1 MAKDGTWGDHVV
13 LFAAANH
20 FQTSIRII
28 SHLDREIVVQPDH
41 ALADTNPLVLG
52 HIHEL
57 HYVSLHPRQGKTF
70 FPITNILVFFGTCG
84 NYVCRI
90 YMHTAILRKVVRKN
104 VHATIPKGN
113 MGYEQYNVPDNVAVE
128 PTFVDFLYHSQTYVL
143 SFFQI
148 SLKNSE
154 LKTTHNTFW
163 GSRTFFI
170 RQPSSKQ
177 LFIRSRRHCKMM
189 LILQMSL

>member
-20 FQTSIRII
+20 FQTPIHII
-28 SHLDREIVVQPDH
+28 SSLNHEIVVKPDH
-41 ALADTNPLVLG
+41 ALAGTNPLVLG

-57 HYVSLHPRQGKTF
+57 HYVSLQPRQGKKF
-70 FPITNILVFFGTCG
+70 FPITKILFFWTCG
-84 NYVCRI
+84 NYVCGI
-90 YMHTAILRKVVRKN
+90 YTHTAISRRVVGKN
-104 VHATIPKGN
+104 VHVTIPKGN
-113 MGYEQYNVPDNVAVE
+113 MGYDQYTVPGTVAVE
-128 PTFVDFLYHSQTYVL
+128 PTFVDFLYHLQMYVL

-163 GSRTFFI
+163 ASCVFISSRGH
-170 RQPSSKQ
+170 S
-177 LFIRSRRHCKMM
+177 KMM
-189 LILQMSL
+189 LIL